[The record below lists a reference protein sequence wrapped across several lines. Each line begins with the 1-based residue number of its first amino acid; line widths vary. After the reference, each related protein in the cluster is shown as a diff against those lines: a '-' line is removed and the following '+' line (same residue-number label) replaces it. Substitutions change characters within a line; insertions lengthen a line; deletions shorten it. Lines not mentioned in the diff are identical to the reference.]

1 MELTGFEAQ
10 SRMASGLGVR
20 QMLYRT
26 NGLAIRTLLSLF
38 LASLCGLLVGC
49 GSNGSTPPPGSP
61 LVIVTQPASQTVPL
75 NQTATFTV
83 SVSGGVAPLHYQW
96 TKDGAPIG
104 GATSDSYVTSAVGLS
119 DNNEMFVVTVT
130 DSDGKVISN
139 PATLTIGPRSPAPA
153 DLRFQQVAAPSTIN
167 GYGAATGES
176 ILISRLGFGIDPGI
190 GTPLPLGP
198 ATCVEDPSPSIP
210 GSCAWVVS
218 VFPLPSGPDV
228 STNYFGN
235 FLNYFDFD
243 TGGNQPLQPITEPNT
258 VVTSLHIASPANF
271 FGIAFMTTKQTTGFQ
286 MEQHNVATSA
296 LQENATEEG
305 LRSRVITAIT
315 YNAGQVEYY
324 SYGWTNDPATI
335 YEAKVTVAS
344 FDTVP
349 AAASDLAAQGYIITA
364 FGGNTTDGFLLVG
377 TRVQGDSLPRLIRIV
392 PLGQQTTQL
401 WQPGYAIVAVLQNPD
416 YSLTYIGER

>member
-1 MELTGFEAQ
+1 
-10 SRMASGLGVR
+10 
-20 QMLYRT
+20 MLHRT
-26 NGLAIRTLLSLF
+26 NGLAIGTLLSPF

-49 GSNGSTPPPGSP
+49 GSRGSTAPAGSP
-61 LVIVTQPASQTVPL
+61 LAIVSQPASQTVPL

-83 SVSGGVAPLHYQW
+83 SVSGGVAPIHYQW

-104 GATSDSYVTSAVGLS
+104 GATSYSYVTPAVALS
-119 DNNEMFVVTVT
+119 DNNETFVVTVT

-139 PATLTIGPRSPAPA
+139 PATLTIGPRSPNPA
-153 DLRFQQVAAPSTIN
+153 DLRFQQVAAPSTTN
-167 GYGAATGES
+167 GYGAATGETTTVGRS
-176 ILISRLGFGIDPGI
+176 GFGIDPGL
-190 GTPLPLGP
+190 GTPLPIGST
-198 ATCVEDPSPSIP
+198 TCAKDTNWTIAGCDWE
-210 GSCAWVVS
+210 VS
-218 VFPLPSGPDV
+218 VFPLPSGPAV
-228 STNYFGN
+228 STNYAGDFLDQFDYDIANN
-235 FLNYFDFD
+235 FLL
-243 TGGNQPLQPITEPNT
+243 LQSVSQPNT

-271 FGIAFMTTKQTTGFQ
+271 FGMAFMTTKQTTGFQ
-286 MEQHNVATSA
+286 MEQHTVPTSA
-296 LQENATEEG
+296 LQESATEEG

-315 YNAGQVEYY
+315 YNAGQAEYY
-324 SYGWTNDPATI
+324 SYGWTADPTTI
-335 YEAKVTVAS
+335 YEAKVSVAS

-377 TRVQGDSLPRLIRIV
+377 TRVQGDSLPRPLHTV